1 MATTT
6 IRSEVGSVLDELMA
20 SLVSATACNKDDV
33 VPPAVFLWPDEKR
46 EWERLVPR
54 LRAAL
59 PHFLTF
65 GPYDPANRSGPAIW
79 LRCVLAGTIPD
90 AIIPEGTVPILYLPG
105 VSRSTLRAT
114 EECPNELKP
123 LAELQYRGVFWS
135 QANTKDWTITAFLQS
150 SLGGLQLKIGR
161 DQATAT
167 SIRRCIERLADT
179 PVADLRARSAGEE
192 LTSSY
197 FDSLIIDDL
206 VDDLLSWM
214 SDPKGSRE
222 RWDAG
227 RWETLCSRSLAD
239 YGLDPAREGELV
251 AAEKL
256 GLQDKPA
263 WKTAWRRFSAAPTL
277 YPGLV
282 ELLRK
287 ARPSTKG
294 GDLLGN
300 VRVEVWPQDN
310 DADEVDLVEAPS
322 RSWPTSSSASQ
333 ARSRLVE
340 LEKRHGPRRGWVWAG
355 IGRSP
360 LAKIAGHLDT
370 LAEVTRTPLGGAT
383 IVDMIHAYTEGG
395 WKADAA
401 VLDALAGVSHP
412 DDLAAV
418 RTAVAQV
425 YTPWLRDAAELF
437 QERFKV
443 APLPGR
449 ASPRLDEVPAGTCVL
464 FADGLRYDVGRKVK
478 EAVEGRIGPV
488 QMTHRTVALP
498 SVTPTS
504 KPAVSPVAHK
514 IQGVTAGEEF
524 RPSTALDGKPLT
536 TDRFRSLLEEEG
548 FQFLTSTETGD
559 PSGRSWTEFGKL
571 DKTGHTEGS
580 GLARFIPELIQS
592 LVIRIESLLA
602 VGWKEVRV
610 VTDHGWLLLP
620 GGLPKSELPQYLTK
634 TRWGRCAVVNPSANV
649 ALTCFPWF
657 WSDDVR
663 VACPPGISCFKAGEE
678 YNHGGLSLQ
687 ECVVPTLTVRSGL
700 TTAVSAKI
708 EVVKWSGLRCRVKV
722 AGQFEGCSVD
732 LRDKAADPTTSLAAS
747 EGPGRVTVAWPGPR
761 YVDDR
766 HEGTAATLV
775 LLDTDG
781 NVIDKRLVTVGG

>member
-1 MATTT
+1 MATTM

-20 SLVSATACNKDDV
+20 SLVGATVCNKDDV
-33 VPPAVFLWPDEKR
+33 VPPAVVLWPDEKR
-46 EWERLVPR
+46 EWERLIPR
-54 LRAAL
+54 LRALL

-65 GPYDPANRSGPAIW
+65 GPYDATNRSGPAIW
-79 LRCVLAGTIPD
+79 LRCVLAGTIHD
-90 AIIPEGTVPILYLPG
+90 AIIPERTVPIVYLPG

-150 SLGGLQLKIGR
+150 SLGGLQLKIGK

-179 PVADLRARSAGEE
+179 PVADLRARSAGRE

-214 SDPKGSRE
+214 SDPKGSRQ

-256 GLQDKPA
+256 GLQEKTA
-263 WKTAWRRFSAAPTL
+263 WKTAWKRFSAAPTL

-287 ARPSTKG
+287 ARPSKG
-294 GDLLGN
+294 GNLLDN
-300 VRVEVWPQDN
+300 VRVEPWPQDN
-310 DADEVDLVEAPS
+310 DADEVDLRKALAELAEYP
-322 RSWPTSSSASQ
+322 ANK
-333 ARSRLVE
+333 ARSRLFD
-340 LEKRHGPRRGWVWAG
+340 LEKRHGPRRGWVWAR

-360 LAKIAGHLDT
+360 LAQIAGHLDT

-383 IVDMIHAYTEGG
+383 IADMIHAYTEGG

-401 VLDALAGVSHP
+401 VLDALAGVTHP

-418 RTAVAQV
+418 STAVAQV

-449 ASPRLDEVPAGTCVL
+449 ESPRLEIVPAGTCVL
-464 FADGLRYDVGRKVK
+464 FADGLRYDVGRKLK

-504 KPAVSPVAHK
+504 KPAVFPVAHK

-524 RPSTALDGKPLT
+524 RPSTALDSKPLT
-536 TDRFRSLLEEEG
+536 TDRFRGLLEEVG

-559 PSGRSWTEFGKL
+559 PSGRAWTEFGKL
-571 DKTGHTEGS
+571 DKKGHTEGS

-592 LVIRIESLLA
+592 LVIRIETLLA
-602 VGWKEVRV
+602 AGWKEVRV

-620 GGLPKSELPQYLTK
+620 GALPRFDLPQYLTK
-634 TRWGRCAVVNPSANV
+634 TRWGRCAVVNPSATV

-700 TTAVSAKI
+700 TAAVSAKI

-722 AGQFEGCSVD
+722 TGQFDGYSVD
-732 LRDKAADPTTSLAAS
+732 LRDKAADPTTSLAAPKALAADGS
-747 EGPGRVTVAWPGPR
+747 AALVVT
-761 YVDDR
+761 DDR

-775 LLDTDG
+775 LLDAGG
-781 NVIDKRLVTVGG
+781 NVIDRSLVTVGG